1 MNLTQKKAK
10 FETINIE
17 LENRREAVAFF
28 SLIDKLEDYR
38 FNEGS
43 VMRLDKDE
51 ELLVIKFSD
60 MNSSGDLTI

>member
-10 FETINIE
+10 FEAINIE
-17 LENRREAVAFF
+17 LVNRREAMAFF

-38 FNEGS
+38 CNEGS

-51 ELLVIKFSD
+51 ERLVVELSD
-60 MNSSGDLTI
+60 MNSNGDLTI